1 MVAKNSKS
9 DESFL
14 RFGKESDPFYAEL
27 NRRVFDGKLDSIHLF
42 MMAMTY
48 GSAKGR
54 RSQGF
59 TRAANGP
66 RTAVR
71 SEHKAMMSAV
81 QLMELGETADLLN
94 NDERD
99 LIAEEYAEGGIRLL
113 KEQLDATDAQRF
125 LHWLLLEIKEARSKI
140 S

>member
-1 MVAKNSKS
+1 MATKTLRR

-14 RFGKESDPFYAEL
+14 RFGKETDPVYAEL

-42 MMAMTY
+42 MLAMTY
-48 GSAKGR
+48 GAMKGR

-59 TRAANGP
+59 TRAPNGP

-81 QLMELGETADLLN
+81 QLMELGDNADLLN
-94 NDERD
+94 HEERD
-99 LIAEEYAEGGIRLL
+99 LIAEEFAEGGIRLL
-113 KEQLDATDAQRF
+113 KEKLDATDAQRF
-125 LHWLLLEIKEARSKI
+125 LHWLLIEIGDSRLKS
-140 S
+140 